1 MYLGEHGGYK
11 VLVMENLG
19 PTLQQMK
26 QLNKNKK
33 LPGKSILKIAAQ
45 LVSIQSSFL
54 CTGKSLI
61 DDSTHG

>member
-19 PTLQQMK
+19 PTLLQMK
-26 QLNKNKK
+26 EMNKNKK

-45 LVSIQSSFL
+45 LVRIQFHGSF
-54 CTGKSLI
+54 
-61 DDSTHG
+61 